1 MNLKKINSLVSKAK
15 KKYSTKSENFDEFL
29 ENKYRIFFDIEEN
42 ILRDDINTEIFNE
55 FEFFNSLVETF
66 SEKIISNIN
75 LKAKKIIHPY
85 TYFYSDNIIEY
96 SFEIYVGEKA
106 SKFRIYLEEDL
117 LISEAI
123 SKWIV
128 LNPTSQE
135 RDRIRKLKKK
145 LNVNVQIIS
154 NPIHIN
160 KKQQVLKN
168 IDFNIKII

>member
-1 MNLKKINSLVSKAK
+1 
-15 KKYSTKSENFDEFL
+15 
-29 ENKYRIFFDIEEN
+29 
-42 ILRDDINTEIFNE
+42 
-55 FEFFNSLVETF
+55 
-66 SEKIISNIN
+66 
-75 LKAKKIIHPY
+75 
-85 TYFYSDNIIEY
+85 FYSDNIIEY